1 VRACTSS
8 EQNSSHFLRFAI
20 AGEAGMLV
28 AAWAAAYWLGISPLE
43 RLQFN
48 VSAVALG
55 IVATLPMGVGLAW
68 TLTTRWRPARD
79 IVELVVEQLGPVL
92 AGRPI
97 FQLALL
103 AVLAGIGEE
112 VLFRGVVQ
120 VGLERWL
127 PEAMALIAASVIF
140 GLAHFASATY
150 AVLAGVIGLY
160 LGTLFLL
167 QDNLLPPIVAH
178 SLYDFIALIFVVRR
192 YRASQAAPRS

>member
-1 VRACTSS
+1 
-8 EQNSSHFLRFAI
+8 
-20 AGEAGMLV
+20 MLV
-28 AAWAAAYWLGISPLE
+28 AAWAAAHWLGISPLE
-43 RLQFN
+43 RLQLT
-48 VSAVALG
+48 VGAVALG
-55 IVATLPMGVGLAW
+55 IVATLPMCVALAW
-68 TLTTRWRPARD
+68 TLTTRWRPAREL
-79 IVELVVEQLGPVL
+79 VELVVEQLGPVL

-192 YRASQAAPRS
+192 YRASQAAPRG